1 MKPSDRIREL
11 QDELFTQYG
20 YPARHFMAIEKYLD
34 EEYNK
39 KCRCDKDKSMREN
52 GFDPAF
58 PCQIHLTNPN
68 Q

>member
-1 MKPSDRIREL
+1 MKKDITFHYMKPSDRIREL

-39 KCRCDKDKSMREN
+39 KCM
-52 GFDPAF
+52 
-58 PCQIHLTNPN
+58 
-68 Q
+68 